1 MRTLKA
7 GAGRLIERI
16 LPRAEAEAGCLP
28 DCYTEWSASAQRCR
42 RCCYSGNPCKVTC
55 GSWDYC

>member
-16 LPRAEAEAGCLP
+16 LPKAEAEAGCPP
-28 DCYTEWSASAQRCR
+28 DCWTQWTSNGQHCR
-42 RCCYSGNPCKVTC
+42 RCCYTPKCTVSC
-55 GSWDYC
+55 GSFSYC

>member
-16 LPRAEAEAGCLP
+16 LPKADAEAGCPP
-28 DCYTEWSASAQRCR
+28 DCWTEWTTSGQRCR
-42 RCCYSGNPCKVTC
+42 RCCYTARCGVSC
-55 GSWDYC
+55 GSFDYC

>member
-16 LPRAEAEAGCLP
+16 LPKADAEAGCP
-28 DCYTEWSASAQRCR
+28 TDCWTEWTANGQRCR
-42 RCCYSGNPCKVTC
+42 RCCITPRCGVSC
-55 GSWDYC
+55 GSFDYC

>member
-16 LPRAEAEAGCLP
+16 LPKAVAEAGCPP
-28 DCYTEWSASAQRCR
+28 DCYTEWSTSAQRCR
-42 RCCYSGNPCKVTC
+42 RCCYSGATCKITC

>member
-16 LPRAEAEAGCLP
+16 LPKAEAEAGCPP
-28 DCYTEWSASAQRCR
+28 DCWTEWSTSAQRCR
-42 RCCYSGNPCKVTC
+42 RCCYTGASC

>member
-16 LPRAEAEAGCLP
+16 LPKAEAEASCPP
-28 DCYTEWSASAQRCR
+28 DCWTEWNYNYQRCR
-42 RCCYSGNPCKVTC
+42 RCCDTHNCGVSC